1 MTSAPY
7 GIPPLPYANFAALAA
22 TLPPWLP
29 WNPGMHYLL
38 GTVILIIGLITAFK
52 SEAFR
57 SRGLDK
63 LIAFGPV
70 FMAVAIAVFAADHF
84 VFAEGVATLIP
95 RWIPA
100 HLFWAYFVGACLI
113 CAALS
118 FVTGKLSGLAAAL
131 FGIMILLFELFIS
144 IPGVIKA
151 PGNRIVWAVALRD
164 FSFSASALAFAATH
178 TETWKTHGKHAVITL
193 ARFFIAIPTLFFAI
207 EYFLHPQS
215 APGVPLALQLPA
227 WIPAH
232 LFIDY
237 LTATVFLVT
246 SLCLLLNKK
255 PRAAATWLGL
265 MVLLLALFIYVPIV
279 ASDYRNIA
287 NGLNYLADTFAQSA
301 AALLFAASQPQD
313 PVTQVA

>member
-1 MTSAPY
+1 MRFLSQPVTNLLNANL
-7 GIPPLPYANFAALAA
+7 IAAVLPA
-22 TLPPWLP
+22 WLS
-29 WNPGMHYLL
+29 WNPGLHYLL
-38 GTVILIIGLITAFK
+38 GAIVLIIGLITAFK
-52 SEAFR
+52 SKAFQ

-70 FMAVAIAVFAADHF
+70 FMAVALAVFAADHF
-84 VFAEGVATLIP
+84 VFAEGIATMIP

-100 HLFWAYFVGACLI
+100 HLFWAYFVGACLL
-113 CAALS
+113 CTALS
-118 FVTGKLSGLAAAL
+118 FVTGILSGPAAAL
-131 FGIMILLFELFIS
+131 FGIMILLFEPLLS
-144 IPGVIKA
+144 IPAVVKA
-151 PGNRIVWAVALRD
+151 PGTHIAWAVALRD
-164 FSFSASALAFAATH
+164 LSFSAGALAFAATY
-178 TETWKTHGKHAVITL
+178 TDTWKANGKHIVVTL
-193 ARFFIAIPTLFFAI
+193 ARFAIAIPTLFFAI

-265 MVLLLALFIYVPIV
+265 WVLLIALFIYTPIV
-279 ASDYRNIA
+279 ASDYRDIA
-287 NGLNYLADTFAQSA
+287 TGLNYLADTFAQSA

-313 PVTQVA
+313 PVTRSA